1 VHGGGAGPRSGNPD
15 TVIAYNS
22 SGNPT
27 ARSGNAL
34 TFDAY
39 NQLTAYGSVMSAGY
53 TGDGLR
59 AWKNSSAGTPYFLY
73 DGAQPVVEF
82 NFGGAITAVNTFGP
96 NGLLSR
102 HSGSAST
109 FYQFDPQGSVAQR
122 LNSAGA
128 VLSSDMYDA
137 YGFGQSTGSNSDP
150 WGYGAQWGYFT
161 DRETGLLLLTHRYY
175 DPSAGRF
182 LNRDPIGVAG
192 GLNLY
197 GYTGGNPV
205 AGADPLGLSSILALP
220 VNVAAAL
227 QAGDIEYA
235 AFLLGEAGFS
245 RAALLQATRL
255 FIQNPTVQRLLQP
268 AFQGMWRLG
277 SANLPPCDVVGNRV
291 LYALNNAGVEG
302 VKLYLL
308 ENPAGLQL
316 SRPAATF
323 GYHYFVEVGDTVI
336 DSITGPAGQSF
347 NNWVQ
352 RFGPAT
358 QQLLRSGRFQ
368 DVTQKVVD
376 WQIKGLPGF
385 SSH

>member
-128 VLSSDMYDA
+128 VLSTDMYDA
-137 YGFGQSTGSNSDP
+137 YGFGQSTGSPSDP

-182 LNRDPIGVAG
+182 LNRDPMGAAG

-197 GYTGGNPV
+197 GYTGNSPV
-205 AGADPLGLSSILALP
+205 GRIDPTGLDGEEVPLYFAQLLASGELQNAIDWAEKESGDVGP
-220 VNVAAAL
+220 QFNALAQRLIQQPAVQTAL
-227 QAGDIEYA
+227 Q
-235 AFLLGEAGFS
+235 
-245 RAALLQATRL
+245 QATK
-255 FIQNPTVQRLLQP
+255 NVQRLGP
-268 AFQGMWRLG
+268 AWGRIPQCESFAQR
-277 SANLPPCDVVGNRV
+277 
-291 LYALNNAGVEG
+291 VEG
-302 VKLYLL
+302 ALEGLGFRNAQILRLVPTEPNAPLL
-308 ENPAGLQL
+308 VRVNGL
-316 SRPAATF
+316 PFAT
-323 GYHYFVEVGDTVI
+323 HVVVEYGNTII
-336 DSITGPAGQSF
+336 DSLTGP
-347 NNWVQ
+347 
-352 RFGPAT
+352 
-358 QQLLRSGRFQ
+358 
-368 DVTQKVVD
+368 
-376 WQIKGLPGF
+376 KGLPFDQWAKLWKTFGEPW
-385 SSH
+385 SHVYRLVPYIPGH